1 MIQGVSVL
9 TPSGETSLSDGV
21 TAFLYAHEGT
31 GMQPRHDII
40 QRGPSEHGETYL
52 DYRLDPREINLVFY
66 LTGSNAERTAK
77 RRALVGLFHPDYAS
91 TLRFLT
97 TNGTRDIDVQF
108 KGDGTV
114 PTTERWP
121 QLEYVR
127 MKFGARKPFYD
138 PSGVNVPFAQ
148 VAGGAGFAVPIVVPF
163 SFGGSTVNQVQVVDE
178 SANPDFFRAEPIITI
193 TGPITDPIIT
203 NRLTGDKLDFTG
215 TTIAGGTTYTID
227 TRYNKKTVVDQAG
240 TNQISKLAAG
250 SSIATFDIRR
260 GQNSISVVGTS
271 ATAATLINF
280 QYKGQFLAI

>member
-31 GMQPRHDII
+31 GMQPRHDIT
-40 QRGPSEHGETYL
+40 QRGPSEHGETYQ

-66 LTGSNAERTAK
+66 LTGSNAERTTK
-77 RRALVGLFHPDYAS
+77 RRTLFGLFHPDYAS

-108 KGDGTV
+108 KGDAAV
-114 PTTERWP
+114 PTNERWP

-127 MKFGARKPFYD
+127 MKFVARKPFYD
-138 PSGVNVPFAQ
+138 PAGVNVPFGQ
-148 VAGGAGFAVPIVVPF
+148 VAGGTGLAFPMAVPF
-163 SFGGSTVNQVQVVDE
+163 SIGSSVVNQTQVIDE
-178 SANPDFFRAEPIITI
+178 SANPEFFRAEPIITI

-203 NRLTGDKLDFTG
+203 NQLTGDKLDFSG

-227 TRYNKKTVVDQAG
+227 TRYNKKTVTDQAG
-240 TNQISKLAAG
+240 TNQISKLVAG
-250 SSIATFDIRR
+250 SSIATFDLRR
-260 GQNSISVVGTS
+260 GQNSISIVGTS
-271 ATAATLINF
+271 ASTATLINF